1 MYTIKIRP
9 RSGHRNSEFRIKN
22 SELKNGVYKLKTLSK
37 VYMGLVLMFLY
48 VPIFVLIVFSFN
60 KTKSRSVFSGF
71 TLDWYAK
78 LFRNE
83 VIISSLMN
91 TIIIA
96 VIASIA
102 ATLLGTLAAIGI
114 NSMRKVPKAIVMN
127 ITNMPIVNPEIVTG
141 VSLMLLFVF
150 FAARMNLEFG
160 FVTLVIAHITFDVP
174 YVILNVMPKFRQMDP
189 NLFEAAQDLGCSPF
203 TALRKVILPE
213 IMPGVVS
220 GFLMSFTFSLDDFVI
235 SYFTSGS
242 TSQTLPITIYSM
254 TRRKISPEINA
265 LSTLIFVV
273 VVIVL
278 VVKHIIETK
287 QEQRNRANGG
297 DEE

>member
-1 MYTIKIRP
+1 MYKIKIRP

-60 KTKSRSVFSGF
+60 ETKSRSVFSGF

-160 FVTLVIAHITFDVP
+160 FMTLVIAHITFDVP

>member
-1 MYTIKIRP
+1 MYKIKIRP

-60 KTKSRSVFSGF
+60 ETKSRSVFSGF

-114 NSMRKVPKAIVMN
+114 NSMRRVPKAIVMN

-189 NLFEAAQDLGCSPF
+189 NLFEAAQGLGCSPF

-235 SYFTSGS
+235 SYFMSGP

-265 LSTLIFVV
+265 LSTMIFVV

>member
-1 MYTIKIRP
+1 MKKLGKIY
-9 RSGHRNSEFRIKN
+9 I
-22 SELKNGVYKLKTLSK
+22 
-37 VYMGLVLMFLY
+37 GLVLMFLY

-60 KTKSRSVFSGF
+60 ETKSRSVFSGF
-71 TLDWYAK
+71 TFEWYEK

-83 VIISSLMN
+83 IIISSLVN

-96 VIASIA
+96 VFASIIS
-102 ATLLGTLAAIGI
+102 TILGTLAAIGI
-114 NSMRKVPKAIVMN
+114 NSMRKFPKAVVLN
-127 ITNMPIVNPEIVTG
+127 ITNMPIINPEIVTG

-160 FVTLVIAHITFDVP
+160 FVTLLIAHITFDVP
-174 YVILNVMPKFRQMDP
+174 YVILNVMPKFQQMNP
-189 NLFEAAQDLGCSPF
+189 HLYEAAQDLGCSPF
-203 TALRKVILPE
+203 KAFRKVVLPE

-220 GFLMSFTFSLDDFVI
+220 GFLMAFTYSLDDFII

-254 TRRKISPEINA
+254 TRRKVSPEINA
-265 LSTLIFVV
+265 LSTLIFLV

-278 VVKHIIETK
+278 VIKHIVETK
-287 QEQRNRANGG
+287 QAKRSEAYGR
-297 DEE
+297 D

>member
-1 MYTIKIRP
+1 MYKIKIRP

-60 KTKSRSVFSGF
+60 ETKSRSVFSGF

-114 NSMRKVPKAIVMN
+114 NSMRRVPKAIVMN

-235 SYFTSGS
+235 SYFMSGP

-265 LSTLIFVV
+265 LSTMIFVV